1 MTNKDPLP
9 PQRRGSVPSSLPR
22 RSGRRISPPRDK
34 LWAESVWAHPAK
46 DRTWLGLALSIP
58 SVLAFCART
67 VLVWGLRGSCREAIP
82 AISGDQPSKEAA
94 SWQEDLSSCVRTDT
108 WSMCLRFYSEA
119 LSWDKIRL

>member
-1 MTNKDPLP
+1 MTNHP
-9 PQRRGSVPSSLPR
+9 PPPPHRPSLLPSSLPR
-22 RSGRRISPPRDK
+22 RSDGRISPPRDK

-94 SWQEDLSSCVRTDT
+94 SWQEDISSWVRTDT
-108 WSMCLRFYSEA
+108 SSMWLRFYSEA
-119 LSWDKIRL
+119 